1 MPMNIWKLLL
11 PAAAA
16 AILSSTGAG
25 MAIAAPYDRGGHH
38 DSYRGDRHD
47 GRMDRRMD
55 RRDGRRDVR
64 HDRYWRSEYRHGYV
78 DRDRIFFGLR
88 QHHYSRF
95 IGDPYWYHDRYVVRT
110 YNRFGRV
117 VLVEVDP
124 YTGDVI
130 GVIRF

>member
-1 MPMNIWKLLL
+1 MNFKQLLL
-11 PAAAA
+11 TAAAA

-25 MAIAAPYDRGGHH
+25 MAMAAPHDRGGHS
-38 DSYRGDRHD
+38 DRDRGGDR
-47 GRMDRRMD
+47 GD
-55 RRDGRRDVR
+55 RRDGYRHDDRRS

-78 DRDRIFFGLR
+78 DRDRVFFGLR

-95 IGDPYWYHDRYVVRT
+95 IGDPYWFNGHYVVRT
-110 YNRFGRV
+110 YDRFGHIV
-117 VLVEVDP
+117 IVEVDP